1 MEIGRKLQ
9 YYRKLRGM
17 SLRDVARNA
26 HCSASF
32 LSQVELERASPTL
45 KSLEKICGAL
55 STTVAD
61 FLRADS
67 PVDHPVTVSRDRGQ
81 YKVAMSWN
89 SARLMH
95 ILAPEVQSPF
105 TALLLVLDP
114 LGNTPRRSALQSC
127 KELATVLK
135 GNVKF
140 DCGAESYELEAGDSI
155 YFDQATQHQWWNA
168 REDSA
173 EVLLTN
179 PNAFILFE
187 QDEEN
192 VRWQMRSKRL
202 RRKKKNADGTAL
214 AEGGS

>member
-67 PVDHPVTVSRDRGQ
+67 PVNHPVTVSRDRSQ
-81 YKVAMSWN
+81 YKVAMSWS
-89 SARLMH
+89 SARLLH

-105 TALLLVLDP
+105 TALLLVMDVA
-114 LGNTPRRSALQSC
+114 GNTPRRSALQSC

-135 GNVKF
+135 GQIKF
-140 DCGAESYELEAGDSI
+140 DCGAESYLLEAGDSI
-155 YFDQATQHQWWNA
+155 YFDQATQHQWWNTG
-168 REDSA
+168 DVPA
-173 EVLLTN
+173 EVLMTN

-202 RRKKKNADGTAL
+202 RRKKRSTEGAPP
-214 AEGGS
+214 AEEKS

>member
-1 MEIGRKLQ
+1 
-9 YYRKLRGM
+9 M

-67 PVDHPVTVSRDRGQ
+67 PVDHPVTVSRDRSQ

-89 SARLMH
+89 SARLLH
-95 ILAPEVQSPF
+95 VLAPEVQSPF
-105 TALLLVLDP
+105 TALLLVMDHS
-114 LGNTPRRSALQSC
+114 GNTPRRSALQSC

-135 GNVKF
+135 GRIKF
-140 DCGAESYELEAGDSI
+140 DCGAESYFLEAGDSI
-155 YFDQATQHQWWNA
+155 YFDQATQHQWWNNG
-168 REDSA
+168 EGQA
-173 EVLLTN
+173 EVLMTN

-192 VRWQMRSKRL
+192 VRWQIRTKRL
-202 RRKKKNADGTAL
+202 RRKKKG
-214 AEGGS
+214 EGGSSSAG

>member
-1 MEIGRKLQ
+1 MEIGHKLQ

-61 FLRADS
+61 FLRTHS
-67 PVDHPVTVSRDRGQ
+67 PTAHPIIVSRDRSQ
-81 YKVAMSWN
+81 YQVAMSWN
-89 SARLMH
+89 SARLLH
-95 ILAPEVQSPF
+95 ILAPEVQSSF
-105 TALLLVLDP
+105 TALLLVIDAF
-114 LGNTPRRSALQSC
+114 GNTPRRSALQSC
-127 KELATVLK
+127 KELATILK

-140 DCGAESYELEAGDSI
+140 DCGAESYVLETGDSI
-155 YFDQATQHQWWNA
+155 YFDQGMPHQWWSMS
-168 REDSA
+168 DGPA
-173 EVLLTN
+173 EVLMTN

-192 VRWQMRSKRL
+192 VRWQIRSKRL
-202 RRKKKNADGTAL
+202 GRKKKGPKD
-214 AEGGS
+214 GGSPVE